1 MHKMNIKAVM
11 KRRVI
16 MPTVYL
22 SPSNQEYNPYITGAG
37 SEEYFMNLVADA
49 MIPYLE
55 QFGINYY
62 RNTPEMTAGSSMR
75 DSNARNVDF
84 HIAIHSNASG
94 PGLEGR
100 NRGTIVFYYPGSS
113 DGQRMAD
120 IMVQNFR
127 EIYPLPNQVRAVS
140 TTSLGEVSGTS
151 APSVLIEVAFH
162 DNVEDANWIQ
172 NNIDA
177 IARALADSVNEYFS
191 GAGTETQPAQPGTGR
206 TGRVT
211 LTSGYL
217 NIRNSPSTNA
227 PIIGM
232 APNGAIVNIT
242 EQSGDWYRINYNG
255 TDGYVSG
262 QYIRVQ

>member
-1 MHKMNIKAVM
+1 
-11 KRRVI
+11 

-22 SPSNQEYNPYITGAG
+22 SPSTQEYNQYVTGAG
-37 SEEYFMNLVADA
+37 SEEYFMNLIADA

-62 RNTPEMTAGSSMR
+62 RNTPEMTAGSSLR
-75 DSNARNVDF
+75 DSNSKNVDF

-94 PGLEGR
+94 PGQEGR

-113 DGQRMAD
+113 GGQRMAD
-120 IMVQNFR
+120 IMVQNIR
-127 EIYPLPNQVRAVS
+127 EIYPLPELVRAVP
-140 TTSLGEVSGTS
+140 TTSLGEVSRTS
-151 APSVLIEVAFH
+151 APSVLIEVAYH

-191 GAGTETQPAQPGTGR
+191 GVGIQPSQPAQPGMGP

-217 NIRNSPSTNA
+217 NIRNGPSTNA
-227 PIIGM
+227 PVIGM
-232 APNGAIVNIT
+232 APNGAVVNIT
-242 EQSGDWYRINYNG
+242 EQVGDWYRINYNG
-255 TDGYVSG
+255 IDGYVSA
-262 QYIRVQ
+262 QYIVPQ